1 MHDQFSVSSCRFKPN
16 MQQFQHKNKDS
27 VILFYTNVV
36 LIFSSHVSSSFNCF
50 LQAVYLFQFRMD
62 LVFFPR
68 LEPTGLKV
76 LEAINQLLKWGIG
89 TPPTGCMCNLR
100 WRQNM
105 QNGREEQVLGE
116 DFLNQKKSFKSKV
129 HIIFTS

>member
-1 MHDQFSVSSCRFKPN
+1 
-16 MQQFQHKNKDS
+16 
-27 VILFYTNVV
+27 
-36 LIFSSHVSSSFNCF
+36 
-50 LQAVYLFQFRMD
+50 MD

-100 WRQNM
+100 WRQN
-105 QNGREEQVLGE
+105 GREEQVLGE
-116 DFLNQKKSFKSKV
+116 VFFEPKKSFKSKV